1 MAPYLPGGGASSFRT
16 SWPPPIPHRTRAGI
30 EEDVAWPLH
39 RAASY
44 LQTRGEP
51 TPARPLFDRARNL
64 RCSTLGED
72 HPDTLRLA
80 HSIAA
85 TSREVGQ

>member
-1 MAPYLPGGGASSFRT
+1 
-16 SWPPPIPHRTRAGI
+16 
-30 EEDVAWPLH
+30 VAWLLH

-44 LQTRGEP
+44 LQTRGES
-51 TPARPLFDRARNL
+51 TPARPLFERTRNL

-72 HPDTLRLA
+72 HLDTLRLA

-85 TSREVGQ
+85 TSREVVQ